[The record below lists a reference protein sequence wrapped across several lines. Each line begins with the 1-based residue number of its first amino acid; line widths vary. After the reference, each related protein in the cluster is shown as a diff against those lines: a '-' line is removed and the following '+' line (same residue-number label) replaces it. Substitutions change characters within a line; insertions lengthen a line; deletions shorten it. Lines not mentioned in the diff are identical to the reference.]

1 MSNSL
6 WLEEALVGEKDAP
19 PLETEEHADVCI
31 VGGGFTGLWTA
42 LFLKQHAPGL
52 DVVLVEADVCGGG
65 PSGRNGGF
73 VMSMWSKILKLE
85 LLCGEDEA
93 LRVAHAA
100 ADAVV
105 AIGAFCDENGID
117 AHYRYDGWLWAAT
130 GEAQLGAW
138 DETVEAAER
147 LGVEA
152 FVRLAPDEAAAR
164 GGSPTHL
171 AGVFEPT
178 CATVQPALL
187 ARGLRRV
194 ALERGIRIFE
204 HTPMP
209 KLERSSPARVHT
221 TLGAVTAGTVVLAL
235 NAWLAQLPELS
246 RSLAVIASD
255 MIATDPVPDRL
266 AGDRPDERHRD
277 LRFPTARQL
286 LPDNAGRA
294 DRVRTRRRC
303 AHPAGQDRPGVLGAL
318 AAARRRRRQLPRDL
332 PGPGRRRD
340 TEQLDRPDR
349 PLARRA
355 PVLRLAPRA
364 VRPSLRVRV
373 LRKWGRPVVPR
384 WSHPHV
390 ARPRA
395 RRRMDAVAARAG
407 PSWALPAG
415 PDQGS
420 GRSDRSRRGRA
431 EGAGRGRRT
440 PAWPGLRVRR
450 GARAGGAGSYQE
462 ALTCSSSSRSS
473 SGSCSSRSPGD
484 GS

>member
-6 WLEEALVGEKDAP
+6 WLEEALAGESDAP

-42 LFLKQHAPGL
+42 LFLKQHDPGL
-52 DVVLVEADVCGGG
+52 DVVIVEADVCGGG

-100 ADAVV
+100 ADAVA

-138 DETVEAAER
+138 DETLEAAER

-194 ALERGIRIFE
+194 ALERGVRIFE
-204 HTPMP
+204 HTPML

-266 AGDRPDERHRD
+266 EEIGLTSGIAISDSRLLVNYYRTTLDGRIAFGRGGGALTRRGRIGPEFSGPSPRPDD
-277 LRFPTARQL
+277 V
-286 LPDNAGRA
+286 AGSFRA
-294 DRVRTRRRC
+294 IY
-303 AHPAGQDRPGVLGAL
+303 PAL
-318 AAARRRRRQLPRDL
+318 ADVGIPSSWTGPIDRSLDGLPFFGSL
-332 PGPGRRRD
+332 P
-340 TEQLDRPDR
+340 
-349 PLARRA
+349 
-355 PVLRLAPRA
+355 
-364 VRPSLRVRV
+364 
-373 LRKWGRPVVPR
+373 
-384 WSHPHV
+384 
-390 ARPRA
+390 
-395 RRRMDAVAARAG
+395 
-407 PSWALPAG
+407 
-415 PDQGS
+415 
-420 GRSDRSRRGRA
+420 GRSDLLYGCGYSGNGVGPSYLGGRILTSLALGLDDEWTRSPLAQGPHGRFPPGPIKDLGAPIVRAAVARKERA
-431 EGAGRGRRT
+431 EDAGRRPGRVSVFVAGLA
-440 PAWPGLRVRR
+440 PAGLV
-450 GARAGGAGSYQE
+450 
-462 ALTCSSSSRSS
+462 
-473 SGSCSSRSPGD
+473 PIKKH
-484 GS
+484 